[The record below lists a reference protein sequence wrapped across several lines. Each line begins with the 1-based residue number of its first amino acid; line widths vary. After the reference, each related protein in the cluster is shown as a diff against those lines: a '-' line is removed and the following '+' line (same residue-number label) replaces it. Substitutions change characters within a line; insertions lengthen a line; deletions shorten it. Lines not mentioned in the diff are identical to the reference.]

1 MTDLRER
8 FEAGDAE
15 ERRLAIVELGAE
27 GGGGPAAIDLLRSG
41 LGDEDWRV
49 RKESASVAAE
59 RVDWGAGLF
68 DMLVDAIVQG
78 ENVGLRNAAVEAL
91 GRIGA
96 PAVRPLLAALPRIP
110 DGAKKFV
117 FEALGDLGELDAV
130 PVLVHAVEN
139 AEPNTAAAALDALS
153 RIGGPEAERA
163 LRRRLAHSD
172 PFQRLTALEGLEKL
186 GATVPFEEL
195 APLLGDRLVRRGVI
209 SLLGRSGSEKAI
221 EPLVSALLD
230 RSPSVLSAAIH
241 ALLVLSE
248 ETDELRLECKRR
260 LAQLDETT
268 RARLR
273 DALVEGD
280 LKTRQAAAH
289 VLLLAADEPALSEIV
304 ALAGKGLLAPAA
316 LDVLS
321 LWGEA
326 GIAPL
331 LVEANRSEGASR
343 AAALELAAALANE
356 ALRGDRGSEAVRV
369 AVRNA
374 IHVGLD
380 DPDPVVRRA
389 ALRALGLFAVP
400 DDAQRLVRA
409 IVKGGD
415 ELAGTTAA
423 TLEQLAVESPE
434 AVREAIRDVALDGP
448 GGHALAGVVALVEGE
463 AAFEKLTLALRSER
477 SEVRRAAVNALA
489 RVGGKRAADEIQF
502 ALSDDDI
509 DVRST
514 AARALGGLRD
524 DEGRAI
530 GIDALLLSLETD
542 EPLLLASIARALGN
556 TLDPRAVEPLKA
568 LVAHGESQVAV
579 AAIEAARK
587 LDCADFAGLIREA
600 LGHEDE
606 EVVKQALCAV
616 ADERS
621 EDVVEAL
628 EIGLRHPTWHVR
640 ILAARLLADRGDER
654 ALAAL
659 RARRK
664 LEEDPMVIDVI
675 ERALGPDGGG

>member
-1 MTDLRER
+1 TDLRER

-230 RSPSVLSAAIH
+230 RSPSVLSAALH

-289 VLLLAADEPALSEIV
+289 
-304 ALAGKGLLAPAA
+304 
-316 LDVLS
+316 
-321 LWGEA
+321 
-326 GIAPL
+326 
-331 LVEANRSEGASR
+331 
-343 AAALELAAALANE
+343 
-356 ALRGDRGSEAVRV
+356 
-369 AVRNA
+369 
-374 IHVGLD
+374 
-380 DPDPVVRRA
+380 
-389 ALRALGLFAVP
+389 
-400 DDAQRLVRA
+400 
-409 IVKGGD
+409 
-415 ELAGTTAA
+415 
-423 TLEQLAVESPE
+423 
-434 AVREAIRDVALDGP
+434 
-448 GGHALAGVVALVEGE
+448 
-463 AAFEKLTLALRSER
+463 
-477 SEVRRAAVNALA
+477 
-489 RVGGKRAADEIQF
+489 
-502 ALSDDDI
+502 
-509 DVRST
+509 
-514 AARALGGLRD
+514 
-524 DEGRAI
+524 
-530 GIDALLLSLETD
+530 
-542 EPLLLASIARALGN
+542 
-556 TLDPRAVEPLKA
+556 
-568 LVAHGESQVAV
+568 
-579 AAIEAARK
+579 
-587 LDCADFAGLIREA
+587 
-600 LGHEDE
+600 
-606 EVVKQALCAV
+606 
-616 ADERS
+616 
-621 EDVVEAL
+621 
-628 EIGLRHPTWHVR
+628 
-640 ILAARLLADRGDER
+640 
-654 ALAAL
+654 
-659 RARRK
+659 
-664 LEEDPMVIDVI
+664 
-675 ERALGPDGGG
+675 